1 MIPELLHRIDRC
13 PLSIFTL
20 QSAVRRPP
28 AICNRALSRKPPMK
42 QKNTQNQAIQ
52 TAGGMVKKIVED
64 DGAKP
69 DEGEWQLADNHAF
82 FLFLRYERRDCF
94 QILSGAGRTAAG
106 ADGRP
111 RTAVC
116 GMERQDQRHLAQGHG
131 LAVPAPRPALAGASP
146 TVRQPLPM
154 TPTHHPHIS
163 RIRPQHIFW
172 TPAAEEDSRAS
183 RWPLPCRSAGSLCA
197 TRLPRR

>member
-20 QSAVRRPP
+20 QSAGSM
-28 AICNRALSRKPPMK
+28 L
-42 QKNTQNQAIQ
+42 
-52 TAGGMVKKIVED
+52 KKDWED

-94 QILSGAGRTAAG
+94 QILSGAGPPSDSCMRSGTPGSTSSRARTWT
-106 ADGRP
+106 RCTCTTSCT
-111 RTAVC
+111 RWRWC
-116 GMERQDQRHLAQGHG
+116 GTSGTTG
-131 LAVPAPRPALAGASP
+131 LSSP

-163 RIRPQHIFW
+163 CIRPQHIFW

-183 RWPLPCRSAGSLCA
+183 RWPLPYRSAGSLCA